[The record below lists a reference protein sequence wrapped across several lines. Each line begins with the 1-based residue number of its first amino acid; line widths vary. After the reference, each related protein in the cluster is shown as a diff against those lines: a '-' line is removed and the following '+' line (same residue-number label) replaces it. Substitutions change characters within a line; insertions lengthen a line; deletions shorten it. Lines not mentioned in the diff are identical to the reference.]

1 MNFTLHHSKTVAMNR
16 IQLKRVGIVIDKEN
30 PLGLTAAREL
40 IEELVKHDIEVLAV
54 PHIAGVTDKA
64 NTVELIPD
72 LSGDLIVTIG
82 GDGTMLKTFLL
93 LKDKDI
99 PVMGFG
105 FGERNFLSAVT
116 YENYRIGIKSLIEL
130 KFYIR
135 QEMRL
140 DVEVEGRESILP
152 PVLNDIVFITSTVG
166 KTIHANLA
174 LRDEEEV
181 LLWSEK
187 CDGIIVSTPVGSTAY
202 SLAAGGPIV
211 DANLNAIIVTPL
223 LPLKH
228 TPPLVIEADKSV
240 VLWASKKRAMPSII
254 LDGQIKLDLKWDE
267 KVVIRKSKHY
277 ANIVVLNKKAN
288 VRRIAKSYEGGP

>member
-1 MNFTLHHSKTVAMNR
+1 MSKV
-16 IQLKRVGIVIDKEN
+16 QLRRVGIVIDKEN
-30 PLGLTAAREL
+30 PLGLMAAKEL
-40 IEELVKHDIEVLAV
+40 IEELVKHNIEVLAV

-64 NTVELIPD
+64 STVDLIPD

-116 YENYRIGIKSLIEL
+116 YENYRVGIKNLIEL

-140 DVEVEGRESILP
+140 DVEIEGRDLILP
-152 PVLNDIVFITSTVG
+152 PVLNDVVFITNTVG

-174 LRDEEEV
+174 LRNEEEV

-187 CDGIIVSTPVGSTAY
+187 CDGVIVSTPIGSTAY

-211 DANLNAIIVTPL
+211 DANLNAILITPL

-228 TPPLVIEADKSV
+228 TPPLVIEADKNV
-240 VLWASKKRAMPSII
+240 VLWASKRRAAPCII

-267 KVVIRKSKHY
+267 KVIIKKSKHY
-277 ANIVVLNKKAN
+277 ANIVVLSKKAN
-288 VRRIAKSYEGGP
+288 IRRIAKSYEGSA